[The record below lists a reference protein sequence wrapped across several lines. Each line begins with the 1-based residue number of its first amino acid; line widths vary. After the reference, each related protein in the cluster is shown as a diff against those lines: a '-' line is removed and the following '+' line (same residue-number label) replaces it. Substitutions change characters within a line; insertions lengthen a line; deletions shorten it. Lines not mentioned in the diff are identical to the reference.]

1 MGLDSLLK
9 VSYRRGNVVLVAGHP
24 GSGKNMFGAQFL
36 YRGAVERGEAG
47 VYVSF
52 AEPREEFYS
61 HMKALGLDFEHIEA
75 EGRLRFMEFLTVSD
89 ERAVTPIADQV
100 FDAAAELGAERLV
113 IDPISV
119 PVGLL
124 SKAKARAFLHS
135 SLINAAKE
143 LGLTTM
149 LIADLPRGAEAVGY
163 GFEEFVAD
171 VVIKLT
177 LEEAKGLTR
186 RVMTLY
192 KVRDAP
198 VPRVSYEFDIV
209 GGRGI
214 ELFIPLEAG
223 FEGKIGPTRVSTG
236 VEVLDRL
243 LGGGLFKGSA
253 TLLTGAS
260 GTGKTTL
267 ASIFAA
273 QGVEEGG
280 RVLYLSFEEPVEQ
293 LNALLASL
301 GRDVE
306 SLKRGLRI
314 LSISPRLSTPG
325 ALYFYVERLVEEVS
339 PNRLVVDSLTSLSR
353 QYEEA
358 EFLEL
363 ARSLVLLCKKKGI
376 TSLLTSREDVVRGE
390 EAPISTMVDNIIALW
405 LDFEGEEV
413 RRRVAVVKERMSPHD
428 QHKHTLIVEKGEV
441 VIR

>member
-1 MGLDSLLK
+1 M
-9 VSYRRGNVVLVAGHP
+9 
-24 GSGKNMFGAQFL
+24 
-36 YRGAVERGEAG
+36 
-47 VYVSF
+47 SF

-149 LIADLPRGAEAVGY
+149 LIADLPRGADAVGY

-171 VVIKLT
+171 IVIKLT
-177 LEEAKGLTR
+177 LEEARGLTR

-198 VPRVSYEFDIV
+198 VPRVSYEFEIV
-209 GGRGI
+209 EGRGI

-223 FEGKIGPTRVSTG
+223 FEGRIGPERVSTG
-236 VEVLDRL
+236 IPALDNL

-253 TLLTGAS
+253 TLLTGVS

-267 ASIFAA
+267 AMIFAA
-273 QGVEEGG
+273 QGAVEGDK
-280 RVLYLSFEEPVEQ
+280 VLYLSFEEPSEQ
-293 LNALLASL
+293 LSAHLASL
-301 GRDVE
+301 VRDSE
-306 SLKRGLRI
+306 RLRGQLRI

-325 ALYFYVERLVEEVS
+325 ALYFYVERILEEVR
-339 PNRLVVDSLTSLSR
+339 PCRLVVDSLTSLSR
-353 QYEEA
+353 QYEED

-363 ARSLVLLCKKKGI
+363 ARSLVLLCKKRGV
-376 TSLLTSREDVVRGE
+376 TSLLTSHEDALRGE
-390 EAPISTMVDNIIALW
+390 ESPISTMVDNIIALW
-405 LDFEGEEV
+405 LDTSGEEV
-413 RRRVAVVKERMSPHD
+413 RRRLAIVKERMSPHD